1 MHYVPVK
8 ITLPGGAVKTMDL
21 EQMATS
27 PEEAAQR
34 VAQSPVMQAYQRR
47 GATVEV
53 GDTASAAPAEATT
66 PTPAET
72 KRETTLPQPAANAR
86 NLPQAAASAAETS
99 AETALP
105 ETDLGREEPAA
116 AIAAA
121 LASKQATQKAEVRPW
136 RKVLEGVAT
145 MFGHKL
151 VDTGL
156 PFGYVDQWG
165 KFHSFGTQLLDK
177 MHPGDAIGQWID
189 KVGNASPEVAAKIAA
204 NMSQPFYHRVWFGH
218 DPAANIAT
226 IVDKFGVGAVPDS
239 IG

>member
-53 GDTASAAPAEATT
+53 GNTASAAPAEATT

-86 NLPQAAASAAETS
+86 NLPQAAASGAETS

-121 LASKQATQKAEVRPW
+121 LANSPLLAQVGSVDLSMGTLREP
-136 RKVLEGVAT
+136 GVAA
-145 MFGHKL
+145 MVAAAKSFKHLKSLNLDANFIGYDLQEQLRKAIGPAVKFGHQREP
-151 VDTGL
+151 DRWDDEDH
-156 PFGYVDQWG
+156 YYC
-165 KFHSFGTQLLDK
+165 S
-177 MHPGDAIGQWID
+177 
-189 KVGNASPEVAAKIAA
+189 VGE
-204 NMSQPFYHRVWFGH
+204 
-218 DPAANIAT
+218 
-226 IVDKFGVGAVPDS
+226 
-239 IG
+239 